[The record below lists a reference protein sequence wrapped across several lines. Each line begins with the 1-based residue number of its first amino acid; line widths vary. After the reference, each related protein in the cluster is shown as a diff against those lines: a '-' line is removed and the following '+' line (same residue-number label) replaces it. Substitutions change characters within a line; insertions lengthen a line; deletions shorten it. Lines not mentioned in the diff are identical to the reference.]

1 MSSAVVTDAVT
12 AREVRPSPCAAMALV
27 VFVVVVVSVVVVVV
41 VVAAEEA
48 DAMAVWAGES

>member
-1 MSSAVVTDAVT
+1 MSSAAVTDAVT

-27 VFVVVVVSVVVVVV
+27 VFVVVVVSVVVVV
-41 VVAAEEA
+41 EET